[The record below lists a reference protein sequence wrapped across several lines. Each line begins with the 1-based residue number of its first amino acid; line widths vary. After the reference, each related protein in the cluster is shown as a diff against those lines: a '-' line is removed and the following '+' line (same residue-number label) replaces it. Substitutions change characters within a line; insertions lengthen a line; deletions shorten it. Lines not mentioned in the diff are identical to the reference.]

1 MRKGGG
7 AASRVPSLPEK
18 QGRKA
23 EGVEEESVLGWRW
36 VGVGFA
42 ERFAASTHGFG
53 FSRGAG
59 RWG

>member
-1 MRKGGG
+1 
-7 AASRVPSLPEK
+7 VPSLPEK